1 MHNIHCL
8 NSISKVGLS
17 TLKNTYQLTDQIEDA
32 EAILVRSFQMHDLVL
47 NKKTLAVAR
56 AGAGVNNIPVDV
68 YGKQGMVCFNTPG
81 ANANAVKELTILGML
96 LASRDVF
103 GGMTWLQT
111 QKENQEVHKTVEKE
125 KAKFGGTEI
134 SGKTIGIIGLGAIGE
149 KLALSCHALG
159 MKVIATKRNLSS
171 IDLNMFPKDIEFVKS
186 AELIYKKADF
196 ISLNLPL
203 NQDTK
208 HMIQKDTLSLM
219 KEGVIILNFARAELV
234 SDKDLLE
241 AIESKKVRAY
251 VTDFPTYQT
260 LNMPQVINI
269 PHLGAST
276 EEAEDVCASMAA
288 HQLMG
293 FIEFG
298 DIKNSVNY
306 PDVTLGEKKGKH
318 RVLIMYD
325 GNMKLLETLQPY
337 FAKMH
342 VKNVIDRQNK
352 QFGYLAIDI
361 DDTIRPEMK
370 SCLEDMEG
378 IYRIRVI

>member
-8 NSISKVGLS
+8 NPISKIGLS
-17 TLKNTYQLTDQIEDA
+17 ELKKTYQLTDNIEDA
-32 EAILVRSFQMHDLVL
+32 EAILVRSFQMHELVL
-47 NKKTLAVAR
+47 NRNTVAVAR
-56 AGAGVNNIPVDV
+56 AGAGVNNIPIET
-68 YGKQGMVCFNTPG
+68 YGKQGVVCFNTPG
-81 ANANAVKELTILGML
+81 ANANAVKELTLLGML

-103 GGMTWLQT
+103 GGMNWLQT

-125 KAKFGGTEI
+125 KAKYGGTEI
-134 SGKTIGIIGLGAIGE
+134 YGKTIGIIGLGAIGE

-186 AELIYKKADF
+186 ADIIYKKADF

-219 KEGVIILNFARAELV
+219 KDGVIILNFARAELV

-241 AIESKKVRAY
+241 AILSKKVRAY
-251 VTDFPTYQT
+251 VTDFPTYQS

-288 HQLMG
+288 QQIMR

-318 RVLIMYD
+318 RVLMMYD
-325 GNMKLLETLQPY
+325 GNIKLLDTLQPY

-361 DDTIRPEMK
+361 DDPIRPEMK

-378 IYRIRVI
+378 MYRIRVI